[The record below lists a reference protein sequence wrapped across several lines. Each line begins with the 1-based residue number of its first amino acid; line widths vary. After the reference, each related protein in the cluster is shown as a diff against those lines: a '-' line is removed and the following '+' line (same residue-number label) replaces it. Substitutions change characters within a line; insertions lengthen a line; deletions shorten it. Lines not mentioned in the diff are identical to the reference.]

1 MKIMKTLKYFI
12 AFLLLLPCT
21 GLYSQD
27 TVSVAVRSN
36 VRKDMIRLRWA
47 ATSSQAWYY
56 TCRNGVIVERYTVV
70 RNGEPLAEP
79 EKKILVAEPLKPHP
93 LDDWEHIAN
102 SDTYAAIIAQALY
115 GESFEVS
122 GGTRGIAEIIALSQE
137 QEQRY
142 AMALFAA
149 DMSYQAALF
158 AGWAFDDMDVKPG
171 ERYLYR
177 IIPAGGDA
185 GKHIEAGS
193 AVAGLDDYRELP
205 RPAEFDAI
213 FGNATVMLAW
223 NYALLEKFYS
233 SYFVER
239 SEDGKNFRR
248 LTANPLTNITGDSRM
263 FRADSIENGKKYYY
277 RIAGITPFG
286 EQSPYS
292 DTVQGQG
299 HLQLI
304 YVPHITK
311 AVPDDKGVFDV
322 SWDFDERGNSV
333 LSHFELQRS
342 DADRGNF
349 VTVVSN
355 ISPKKRNVAYKNP
368 KPENYLRMAAIPRE
382 GEPSYSFPF
391 LLQIPD
397 SIPPAVP
404 TGLQGY
410 VDTSGT
416 VFLKWKANTDSDI
429 LGYRIFRGQT
439 AGEELIPLTDIAVK
453 DTVFIDTVSVS
464 SLNAKVYYAV
474 SALDRRYNQS
484 ALCKTLEITKPVLIK
499 PSPPFITKFEATD
512 GGVKLEWVTGRD
524 ESLTSYIVYRGS
536 RKADSAIAEITD
548 ISGKQYTDKIAV
560 GGTTYYYAVASKN
573 SGNIQSDMSPEVQVK
588 AKYIKEK
595 EEKIKKFTGKRVDNN
610 ILLQWQHNT
619 GNVKT
624 VMIYRKVNDNPM
636 TKWKEL
642 DVNTV
647 QTTDMNVNENSVYEY
662 LLVIK
667 DMNGKPES
675 VQIKVK

>member
-12 AFLLLLPCT
+12 VCFVLLLYND
-21 GLYSQD
+21 LYSQD

-36 VRKDMIRLRWA
+36 VRKDMIQLRWA
-47 ATSSQAWYY
+47 ATTSQAWYY
-56 TCRNGVIVERYTVV
+56 TNRNGVIIERYTLV
-70 RNGEPLAEP
+70 RNGKPLAEP
-79 EKKILVAEPLKPHP
+79 EKKILAAEPLKPHP
-93 LDDWEHIAN
+93 LNDWEDIATSN
-102 SDTYAAIIAQALY
+102 NYAAIIAQALY
-115 GESFEVS
+115 GEGFEVS
-122 GGTRGIAEIIALSQE
+122 GGTKGIAEIIALSQE

-142 AMALFAA
+142 VMALYAA
-149 DMSYQAALF
+149 DLSYQAALF
-158 AGWAFDDMDVKPG
+158 AGWAFDDRDVKAG

-177 IIPAGGDA
+177 IIPAGDNT

-193 AVAGLDDYRELP
+193 AIAGLDDYRELP
-205 RPAEFDAI
+205 KPIEFDAM
-213 FGNATVMLAW
+213 FGNATVMLTW
-223 NYALLEKFYS
+223 NYALLEHFYN

-248 LTANPLTNITGDSRM
+248 LTSNPLTNLTGDSRM

-277 RIAGITPFG
+277 RIAGVTPFG

-299 HLQLI
+299 RLHLI
-304 YVPHITK
+304 YVPHIVK
-311 AVPDDKGVFDV
+311 AVPDYKGNFDV
-322 SWDFDERGNSV
+322 SWDFDESGNSL

-342 DADRGNF
+342 DTDRGEF
-349 VTVVSN
+349 VTVIPD
-355 ISPKKRNVAYKNP
+355 ISPKKRSVMYKNP
-368 KPENYLRMAAIPRE
+368 KPENYLRMAAIPKE
-382 GEPSYSFPF
+382 GEPSFSFPF

-404 TGLQGY
+404 SGLQGY
-410 VDTSGT
+410 ADTTGT
-416 VFLKWKANTDSDI
+416 VFLKWNANTDNDI

-453 DTVFIDTVSVS
+453 DTAFVDSVS
-464 SLNAKVYYAV
+464 IRNLNAKVYYAV

-484 ALCKTLEITKPVLIK
+484 ATCKILEITKPLLIK

-512 GGVKLEWVTGRD
+512 EGIKLEWVTGKD
-524 ESLTSYIVYRGS
+524 ESLTSFLIYRGLN
-536 RKADSAIAEITD
+536 RADSAIAEISD
-548 ISGKQYTDKIAV
+548 VNSKKYTDRTV
-560 GGTTYYYAVASKN
+560 DGGTTYYYAVSSKN
-573 SGNIQSDMSPEVQVK
+573 SGNIQSDMSPETSVK

-595 EEKIKKFTGKRVDNN
+595 EEKIKKFSGKRTDNN
-610 ILLQWQHNT
+610 ILLQWQHNI

-636 TKWKEL
+636 TKWKEV
-642 DVNTV
+642 DVNTL

-667 DMNGKPES
+667 NMNGKPES
-675 VQIKVK
+675 MQIKIK